1 MAIGVLVRRITKDGV
16 NAKIL
21 LPDIVEIRSLS
32 VRQPGYISG
41 ETIFNLD
48 RPEECIVISK
58 WTTKKHWQEWEK
70 HPKRLDLIKKMEK
83 HLGAK
88 TQYNVYGIGLW

>member
-1 MAIGVLVRRITKDGV
+1 MAIGVLIRRITKDGL

-41 ETIFNLD
+41 ETIFNLE

-58 WTTKKHWQEWEK
+58 WTTKEHWQEWEK
-70 HPKRLDLIKKMEK
+70 NPKRIELNRKMEK
-83 HLGAK
+83 HLDAK
-88 TQYNVYGIGLW
+88 TRYNVYGIGLW

>member
-1 MAIGVLVRRITKDGV
+1 MAIGVLIKRITKDGV
-16 NAKIL
+16 NAKVL
-21 LPDIVEIRSLS
+21 HPDLVEIRSLS

-41 ETIFNLD
+41 ETIYNLE

-58 WTTKKHWQEWEK
+58 WTTKEHWQEWEK
-70 HPKRLDLIKKMEK
+70 NPKRLELINKMEK